1 MGRKR
6 VALDRREGRQTQ
18 VAGGGR
24 RRCSPLTIMP
34 TAGFIF
40 PGQGSQA
47 VGMGADLAARF
58 AQSRECFDRASSVLG
73 FDLLE
78 RVTTASPDELK
89 ETRLSQP
96 AIFTANVAI
105 YRAVQTLG
113 LTPLV
118 SAGHSFG
125 EYCSL
130 TIASALSFDEAV
142 RIVNERGQ
150 AMGEAAD
157 VAPGLMAAIIG
168 LEEAR
173 VDEVC
178 KLSRERTGKRVDIGN
193 LNTLTQIVV
202 SGDAVAVETAC
213 EVAKERG
220 AKRVRVLNVS
230 GAWHS
235 TLMEPAMPRFARAVE
250 SASLQLPRFTVI
262 GNVTARPY
270 TSVEEIRRS
279 LLASLCARV
288 RWHESAV
295 ALVEMA
301 PDYII
306 ECGASEVLAPM
317 MKRLPSIGSTRVV
330 HVGDASGVEELQ
342 STIGATTA

>member
-1 MGRKR
+1 
-6 VALDRREGRQTQ
+6 
-18 VAGGGR
+18 
-24 RRCSPLTIMP
+24 MP
-34 TAGFIF
+34 RAGFIF

-47 VGMGADLAARF
+47 VGMGADLAARHEE
-58 AQSRECFDRASSVLG
+58 SRACFDRSSAMLG
-73 FDLLE
+73 YDLLE
-78 RVTTASPDELK
+78 KVNSASADELK

-105 YRAVQTLG
+105 YRAVEKLG
-113 LTPLV
+113 LTTVV

-130 TIASALSFDEAV
+130 TIAGAIDYDEAI

-157 VAPGLMAAIIG
+157 VTPGSMAAIIG
-168 LEEAR
+168 LEEPAVDDVCAR
-173 VDEVC
+173 A
-178 KLSRERTGKRVDIGN
+178 REASGARVDIGN

-202 SGDAVAVETAC
+202 SGDTAGVEAAC
-213 EVAKERG
+213 EIARDAG
-220 AKRVRVLNVS
+220 AKRVRILNVS

-235 TLMEPAMPRFARAVE
+235 TLMQPAMPRFSRAVE
-250 SASLQLPRFTVI
+250 HAKLRMPSFAVVSNVI
-262 GNVTARPY
+262 ARPY
-270 TSVEEIRRS
+270 ASVEEIRQS

-288 RWHESAV
+288 RWHETAV
-295 ALVEMA
+295 ALTGFA

-317 MKRLPSIGSTRVV
+317 LKRLPSIGAARVLHVADSAGLDALSST
-330 HVGDASGVEELQ
+330 VGSA
-342 STIGATTA
+342 A

>member
-1 MGRKR
+1 
-6 VALDRREGRQTQ
+6 
-18 VAGGGR
+18 
-24 RRCSPLTIMP
+24 
-34 TAGFIF
+34 
-40 PGQGSQA
+40 
-47 VGMGADLAARF
+47 MGADLAARF
-58 AQSRECFDRASSVLG
+58 EQSRECFERASRVLG

-78 RVTTASPDELK
+78 RVSSATPDELK

-105 YRAVQTLG
+105 YRATATLG
-113 LTPLV
+113 FTPIV

-130 TIASALSFDEAV
+130 VIAGAIDFDEAV
-142 RIVNERGQ
+142 RIVNERAQ

-157 VAPGLMAAIIG
+157 VAYGLMAAIIG
-168 LEEAR
+168 LEEAA

-178 KLSRERTGKRVDIGN
+178 AAAREATHARVDIGN

-202 SGDAVAVETAC
+202 SGDAAAVEAAC
-213 EVAKERG
+213 EIAKDRG

-235 TLMEPAMPRFARAVE
+235 TLMQPAMPRFERAVA
-250 SASLQLPRFTVI
+250 SATLRMPAFAVI
-262 GNVTARPY
+262 SNVIAAPY
-270 TSVEEIRRS
+270 RSVDEIRRC

-288 RWHESAV
+288 RWHEA
-295 ALVEMA
+295 ALALADMR

-317 MKRLPSIGSTRVV
+317 MKRLPNIGDIRVV
-330 HVGDASGVEELQ
+330 QVADSATLDDLQEAVGS
-342 STIGATTA
+342 ATA

>member
-1 MGRKR
+1 
-6 VALDRREGRQTQ
+6 
-18 VAGGGR
+18 
-24 RRCSPLTIMP
+24 MP
-34 TAGFIF
+34 SAGFIF

-47 VGMGADLAARF
+47 VGMGADVAARY
-58 AQSRECFDRASSVLG
+58 AQSRDCFDRASSVLG
-73 FDLLE
+73 FDLLD
-78 RVTTASPDELK
+78 RVRAVSPEELK

-105 YRAVQTLG
+105 YRAVQTIG
-113 LTPLV
+113 LTPIV

-130 TIASALSFDEAV
+130 TIAGALRFDEAI
-142 RIVNERGQ
+142 RIVNERGL

-157 VAPGLMAAIIG
+157 LTPGLMAAIIG
-168 LEEAR
+168 LEEAQ

-178 KLSRERTGKRVDIGN
+178 KLARAKTGERVDIGN
-193 LNTLTQIVV
+193 LNTITQIVV
-202 SGDAVAVETAC
+202 SGDASAVDIAC
-213 EVAKERG
+213 EIAKEHG

-250 SASLQLPRFTVI
+250 RAHLHLPQFTVI
-262 GNVTARPY
+262 SNVTARQY
-270 TSVEEIRRS
+270 ASVDEIRRS

-288 RWHESAV
+288 RWHECAV
-295 ALVEMA
+295 ALADMA
-301 PDYII
+301 PDYIV

-317 MKRLPSIGSTRVV
+317 MKRLPSVGRARVV
-330 HVGDASGVEELQ
+330 HVADVAGVEELQ
-342 STIGATTA
+342 SAIGKAPA

>member
-1 MGRKR
+1 
-6 VALDRREGRQTQ
+6 
-18 VAGGGR
+18 
-24 RRCSPLTIMP
+24 MP
-34 TAGFIF
+34 TAAFIF

-47 VGMGADLAARF
+47 AGMGVELAQQFPDSHA
-58 AQSRECFDRASSVLG
+58 CFEQASAVLG

-78 RVTTASPDELK
+78 RVGRASADELK

-105 YRAVQTLG
+105 YRAVATLG
-113 LTPLV
+113 LRPLA

-130 TIASALSFDEAV
+130 TIADALDFSEAV
-142 RIVNERGQ
+142 RIVNERGL

-157 VAPGLMAAIIG
+157 MAPGLMAAIIG
-168 LEEAR
+168 LEEAA

-178 KLSRERTGKRVDIGN
+178 RRARDTSGARVDIGN
-193 LNTLTQIVV
+193 LNTLTQIVI
-202 SGDAVAVETAC
+202 SGDARAVETAC
-213 EVAKERG
+213 EIAKELG

-235 TLMEPAMPRFARAVE
+235 SLMEPAQPRFAVAV
-250 SASLQLPRFTVI
+250 AGAHLRMPAFTVI
-262 GNVTARPY
+262 GNVRAQPY
-270 TSVEEIRRS
+270 RSVEEIRAS

-288 RWHESAV
+288 RWHETAGALV
-295 ALVEMA
+295 ALR
-301 PDYII
+301 PDYVV

-317 MKRLPSIGSTRVV
+317 MKRLPGLGGARVV
-330 HVGDASGVEELQ
+330 HVADAAGLEDLA
-342 STIGATTA
+342 GALESATA